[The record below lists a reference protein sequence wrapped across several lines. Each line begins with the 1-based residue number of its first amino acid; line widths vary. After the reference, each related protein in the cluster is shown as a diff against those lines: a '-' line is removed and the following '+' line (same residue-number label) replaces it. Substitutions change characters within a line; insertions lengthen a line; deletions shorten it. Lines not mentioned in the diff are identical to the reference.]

1 MLEAIIKK
9 AIRRKN
15 EGRSIAQVVV
25 GPLAFKHVCSETY
38 ARTQTVLRA
47 ELPVVPR
54 TYESERPDMAAA
66 LRIQLFVAGQNVDVF
81 CDEFLG
87 DMQTHWVDPK
97 PEAPAVVSTEPAA
110 EPVAATES
118 PQDEPEPET
127 VAPEPASSPETPDA
141 LADTEPVVPS
151 ESTEPPS
158 ASTEDSLDWT
168 DDAPVS
174 VG

>member
-1 MLEAIIKK
+1 MLETIIKK

-15 EGRSIAQVVV
+15 EGKSIAEVVV
-25 GPLAFKHVCSETY
+25 GPLAFKHICSETY

-54 TYESERPDMAAA
+54 TYESERPDMVEA

-87 DMQTHWVDPK
+87 DMQTHWV
-97 PEAPAVVSTEPAA
+97 
-110 EPVAATES
+110 EPVAVVAAPEVAAPAADTEPVLVALGPS
-118 PQDEPEPET
+118 DSEPDP
-127 VAPEPASSPETPDA
+127 VPEPASSPETPDA
-141 LADTEPVVPS
+141 LADTEPA
-151 ESTEPPS
+151 ESTEPPP